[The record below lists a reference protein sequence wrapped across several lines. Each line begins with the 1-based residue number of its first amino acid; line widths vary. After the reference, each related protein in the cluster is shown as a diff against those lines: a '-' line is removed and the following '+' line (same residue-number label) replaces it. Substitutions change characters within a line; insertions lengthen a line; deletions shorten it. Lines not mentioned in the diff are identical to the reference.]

1 MRVDEKIADEKYGAE
16 KTAAETYEDE
26 KTATEKR
33 ADQTDAPEATDG
45 LDVVRRALEPDPALV
60 ERVVRTDRE
69 WQGKIFSV
77 EHLRVELS
85 DGSLDWR
92 EVVRHH
98 GGAGVVAVV
107 GGRVCLVRQYRVALG
122 CMTLEIPAGKVD
134 PGEPRDVCAARE
146 LTEETGLVAERL
158 ELLTESYGAPGFT
171 NEHTSVYFAHGLTQG
186 EARPDAGEL
195 LNVVWV
201 PVDDAVRAIR
211 AGLIQDAKTV
221 EGILAAKAF
230 GML

>member
-1 MRVDEKIADEKYGAE
+1 MSE
-16 KTAAETYEDE
+16 
-26 KTATEKR
+26 
-33 ADQTDAPEATDG
+33 G
-45 LDVVRRALEPDPALV
+45 LDMIRGALAPDARLH
-60 ERVVRTDRE
+60 ERVVRTDPE

-98 GGAGVVAVV
+98 GGAGVVAVRD
-107 GGRVCLVRQYRVALG
+107 GRVCLVRQYRVALG
-122 CMTLEIPAGKVD
+122 RMTLEIPAGKVD
-134 PGEPRDVCAARE
+134 PGEPRDECAARE

-171 NEHTSVYFAHGLTQG
+171 DEHTSVYFAHGLSQG
-186 EARPDAGEL
+186 DAAPDEGEFVDVL
-195 LNVVWV
+195 WV

-211 AGLIQDAKTV
+211 LGLIDDAKTV
-221 EGILAAKAF
+221 EGILAAKAY

>member
-1 MRVDEKIADEKYGAE
+1 MAE
-16 KTAAETYEDE
+16 NV
-26 KTATEKR
+26 
-33 ADQTDAPEATDG
+33 QGLEAI
-45 LDVVRRALEPDPALV
+45 RRALEIDPVLA
-60 ERVVRTDRE
+60 ERVVGTERPWE
-69 WQGKIFSV
+69 GKIFSV

-92 EVVRHH
+92 EVVRHN
-98 GGAGVVAVV
+98 GGAGVVAVRD
-107 GGRVCLVRQYRVALG
+107 GRVCLVRQYRVALG

-134 PGEPRDVCAARE
+134 PAERRDVCAARE

-171 NEHTSVYFAHGLTQG
+171 NEHTSVYFAHGVSQG
-186 EARPDAGEL
+186 EARLDEGEF

-201 PVDDAVRAIR
+201 PVGDAVAAIR
-211 AGLIQDAKTV
+211 EGLIQDAKTV

>member
-1 MRVDEKIADEKYGAE
+1 MAE
-16 KTAAETYEDE
+16 NV
-26 KTATEKR
+26 
-33 ADQTDAPEATDG
+33 QGLEAI
-45 LDVVRRALEPDPALV
+45 RRALEIDPVLA
-60 ERVVRTDRE
+60 ERVVGTERPWE
-69 WQGKIFSV
+69 GKIFSV

-92 EVVRHH
+92 EIVRHN
-98 GGAGVVAVV
+98 GGAGVVAVRD
-107 GGRVCLVRQYRVALG
+107 GRVCLVRQYRVALG

-134 PGEPRDVCAARE
+134 PAERRDVCAARE

-171 NEHTSVYFAHGLTQG
+171 NEHTSVYFAHGVSQG
-186 EARPDAGEL
+186 EARLDEGEF

-201 PVDDAVRAIR
+201 PVGDAVAAIR
-211 AGLIQDAKTV
+211 EGLIQDAKTV

>member
-1 MRVDEKIADEKYGAE
+1 MAE
-16 KTAAETYEDE
+16 NV
-26 KTATEKR
+26 
-33 ADQTDAPEATDG
+33 QGLEAI
-45 LDVVRRALEPDPALV
+45 RHALEIDPVLA
-60 ERVVRTDRE
+60 ERVVGTERPWE
-69 WQGKIFSV
+69 GKIFSV

-92 EVVRHH
+92 EIVRHN
-98 GGAGVVAVV
+98 GGAGVVAVRD
-107 GGRVCLVRQYRVALG
+107 GCVCLVRQYRVALG

-134 PGEPRDVCAARE
+134 PAERRDVCAARE
-146 LTEETGLVAERL
+146 LTEETGLIAERL

-186 EARPDAGEL
+186 EAALDEGEF

-201 PVDDAVRAIR
+201 PLSDALEAIR
-211 AGLIQDAKTV
+211 AGLIDDAKTV
-221 EGILAAKAF
+221 SGILAAKAY

>member
-1 MRVDEKIADEKYGAE
+1 MAE
-16 KTAAETYEDE
+16 KN
-26 KTATEKR
+26 K
-33 ADQTDAPEATDG
+33 G
-45 LDVVRRALEPDPALV
+45 LEVVSRALELDPALV
-60 ERVVRTDRE
+60 ERVVGTSHE
-69 WQGKIFSV
+69 WEGKIFSV

-92 EVVRHH
+92 EIVRHN
-98 GGAGVVAVV
+98 GGAGVIAVV
-107 GGRVCLVRQYRVALG
+107 DGRVCLVRQYRVALG

-134 PGEPRDVCAARE
+134 PSEPRDVCAARE

-171 NEHTSVYFAHGLTQG
+171 NEHTSVYFAHGVTQG
-186 EARPDAGEL
+186 EAHLDDGEF

-201 PVDDAVRAIR
+201 PVETVVEAIR
-211 AGLIQDAKTV
+211 RGLIQDAKTV

>member
-1 MRVDEKIADEKYGAE
+1 MAE
-16 KTAAETYEDE
+16 NV
-26 KTATEKR
+26 
-33 ADQTDAPEATDG
+33 QGLEAI
-45 LDVVRRALEPDPALV
+45 RRALEIDPVLAELV
-60 ERVVRTDRE
+60 VDTERPWE
-69 WQGKIFSV
+69 GKIFSV

-92 EVVRHH
+92 EIVRHN
-98 GGAGVVAVV
+98 GGAGVVAVRD
-107 GGRVCLVRQYRVALG
+107 GRVCLVRQYRVALG

-134 PGEPRDVCAARE
+134 PAERRDVCAARE

-171 NEHTSVYFAHGLTQG
+171 NEHTSVYFAHGVSQG
-186 EARPDAGEL
+186 EARLDEGEF

-201 PVDDAVRAIR
+201 PVGDAVAAIR
-211 AGLIQDAKTV
+211 EGLIQDAKTV